1 MEDPAKRSA
10 EDSTGGSPDG
20 SRQETDYRRIVD
32 SVPGCVLVTDAK
44 GQIVYANRVAVATLG
59 RQLEDLLG
67 NGWLKSLDPSFL
79 DEASSHWCHCIQTK
93 ESLNVT

>member
-32 SVPGCVLVTDAK
+32 SVPGCVLVADAK
-44 GQIVYANRVAVATLG
+44 GQIVYANA
-59 RQLEDLLG
+59 LLDKKFSERI
-67 NGWLKSLDPSFL
+67 WEKAIPAF
-79 DEASSHWCHCIQTK
+79 
-93 ESLNVT
+93 

>member
-32 SVPGCVLVTDAK
+32 SVPGYVLVADAK
-44 GQIVYANRVAVATLG
+44 GQIVYANMWARDSSLG
-59 RQLEDLLG
+59 QCD
-67 NGWLKSLDPSFL
+67 
-79 DEASSHWCHCIQTK
+79 SSDH
-93 ESLNVT
+93 EELNKLHIPCSSKRPVWMN